1 MRRRD
6 VQGAER
12 MFAALAEKSIPDAYN
27 DLQYLVQ
34 DYVDV
39 HRVVLA
45 WRAWSLLDLAGKEN
59 AHTLLRQ
66 SVRFCCD
73 EEKHA
78 KNDALRV
85 LLPRLLETKGLLSD
99 SPKQREATDKWIE
112 ELSHTIY
119 ASTRQQAAEA
129 VAQALAEG
137 FSPEDVGEAISLAA
151 NQLVL
156 HDPGRKK
163 EDYAGQA
170 DRQRPRRL
178 GRRAC
183 LRRGQ
188 RLAEHRSREQPPQH
202 RRQHDRRCL
211 SHGRA
216 NERPES
222 QALSV

>member
-1 MRRRD
+1 MLVRRRD
-6 VQGAER
+6 VEGAER
-12 MFAALAEKSIPDAYN
+12 AFAALTEKSVSDAYN

-34 DYVDV
+34 DYIDV

-99 SPKQREATDKWIE
+99 SPKQREATDEWIE

-119 ASTRQQAAEA
+119 ASNRQQAAEA
-129 VAQALAEG
+129 VAQALGRGILARGRRRGDLAGREPARAARPRPQEG
-137 FSPEDVGEAISLAA
+137 RLAA
-151 NQLVL
+151 
-156 HDPGRKK
+156 
-163 EDYAGQA
+163 
-170 DRQRPRRL
+170 
-178 GRRAC
+178 
-183 LRRGQ
+183 
-188 RLAEHRSREQPPQH
+188 RSRSAASTGPRSACMPPTPPTPGGT
-202 RRQHDRRCL
+202 
-211 SHGRA
+211 SRA
-216 NERPES
+216 
-222 QALSV
+222 